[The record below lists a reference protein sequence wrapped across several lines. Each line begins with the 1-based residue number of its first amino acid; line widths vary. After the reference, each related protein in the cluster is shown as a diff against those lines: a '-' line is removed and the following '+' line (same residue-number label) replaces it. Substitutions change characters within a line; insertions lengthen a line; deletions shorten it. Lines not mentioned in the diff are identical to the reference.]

1 MKPGIS
7 FLITGVL
14 AFFIFMTYLALGLAS
29 RLTPFWQGMLWLA
42 LAGTV
47 VGLVGGLRGRRQ
59 MAIAGWGL
67 AGLILF
73 GQHVNW
79 ELSMTESR
87 AKTAEANRLENELL
101 LANALARVPCNNGD
115 TATLQMFNNRG
126 TDRYSLSI
134 KIVPADRAAKGY
146 IVTSTSGEYGPP
158 RDEDIREYKARQ
170 RTECQSAE
178 YPSLDALMGR
188 LRTHYAAERHKY
200 AK

>member
-1 MKPGIS
+1 MKPGNA
-7 FLITGVL
+7 FLISAILG
-14 AFFIFMTYLALGLAS
+14 FFILLTYLALGLGNG
-29 RLTPFWQGMLWLA
+29 LTWFWQALLWLA

-47 VGLVGGLRGRRQ
+47 VGLVAGLKGRRLLA
-59 MAIAGWGL
+59 MTGWGL
-67 AGLILF
+67 AGLILV
-73 GQHVNW
+73 GQEVVS
-79 ELSMTESR
+79 EMSLTESR

-101 LANALARVPCNNGD
+101 FANALARVPCRNGD

-134 KIVPADRAAKGY
+134 RIVPANRASKGY
-146 IVTSTSGEYGPP
+146 ILTSASGEYFPP
-158 RDEDIREYKARQ
+158 RDDDIRKYQTEH

-188 LRTHYAAERHKY
+188 LRAHYAAERHKY